1 MRFGTLVTAGILAV
15 QHPAGPAAQQ
25 RFEGV
30 ITMKVGMAKG
40 QGVETHLYLKGAQA
54 RMERTGAVGVLIRDS
69 NGRLMTVMDGA
80 KRYVVFGKA
89 SESGLKFEAI
99 GKSETVAGYRCKY
112 YKVIHTDKKQEDTE
126 ACVTGAF
133 GFVGLGIGG
142 DSRGLDELALRSQFG
157 DGFLVLKVL
166 DSKGATSTEVI
177 KVERRAVSDAMFAP
191 PAGYI
196 ETKLPGGLT
205 PQRP

>member
-1 MRFGTLVTAGILAV
+1 MQRKTFLSAAVFTATLTTGL
-15 QHPAGPAAQQ
+15 AAQG

-40 QGVETHLYLKGAQA
+40 PGVETHLYLKGSQS
-54 RMERTGAVGVLIRDS
+54 RIERSGAPGVLIRDS

-80 KRYVVFGKA
+80 KRYVVFGA
-89 SESGLKFEAI
+89 APVSGLKFEAT
-99 GKSETVAGYRCKY
+99 GKSETVAGYACKY
-112 YKVIHTDKKQEDTE
+112 YKVIHTGKKQEDTE
-126 ACVTGAF
+126 ACVTSAL
-133 GFVGLGIGG
+133 GFVGLGIG
-142 DSRGLDELALRSQFG
+142 DSQGLDERALKSQFG

-177 KVERRAVSDAMFAP
+177 KVERRVLSDAMFAP
-191 PAGYI
+191 PAGYS
-196 ETKLPGGLT
+196 ETKLTGGMT